1 MDNNKNYKIAK
12 GNNFANEN
20 SAFIDTENTDDFYYS
35 GTLDSIFYTDK
46 DLYIAA
52 LRNTDYMKFLK
63 NNPVYQKWWNELDE
77 KNLDPTAN
85 EVFQKQIECLDSS
98 YIEYA
103 NSLLQQTKDKYT
115 PFFNTLEQLYSNS
128 LNGKPKPLDIQ
139 GDTATAKN
147 RTLLLHNIPCNSYED
162 LQSRKDLGVIASE
175 WFGKLEQ
182 CSEGRFCSFFIKKQG
197 LNEKEPEQETPQQLN
212 TQPSKMLTLIIDAEA
227 PELQEF
233 MRLDYFQYL
242 RNEQAGILDNYTP
255 DELNIL
261 QQLDQWTN
269 HDKTDDAV
277 LSRLNGSSS
286 SSIKA
291 ATDNPDW
298 VAIPAGV
305 APNYIIGVMAHNF
318 NKTKED
324 MEYLKNVSKIFGVPV
339 IDEQSKVLQGTKEK
353 EQEEQRQM

>member
-20 SAFIDTENTDDFYYS
+20 SAYLNTENTDDFYYQ
-35 GTLDSIFYTDK
+35 
-46 DLYIAA
+46 
-52 LRNTDYMKFLK
+52 
-63 NNPVYQKWWNELDE
+63 NNPAYQKWWNELDE

-147 RTLLLHNIPCNSYED
+147 RMLLLHNIPCNSYED

-197 LNEKEPEQETPQQLN
+197 LNEKEPEQETQQFSE

-242 RNEQAGILDNYTP
+242 RNEQAGTLDNYTP
-255 DELNIL
+255 DELAIL

-291 ATDNPDW
+291 ATNNPNW
-298 VAIPAGV
+298 VAVPAGV

-339 IDEQSKVLQGTKEK
+339 IDEQSKILQGAKEK

>member
-20 SAFIDTENTDDFYYS
+20 SAYLNTENTDDFYYS

-77 KNLDPTAN
+77 KNLEPTAN

-115 PFFNTLEQLYSNS
+115 PFFNILEQLYTNS

-147 RTLLLHNIPCNSYED
+147 RTLLLHNITKVNC
-162 LQSRKDLGVIASE
+162 
-175 WFGKLEQ
+175 
-182 CSEGRFCSFFIKKQG
+182 FI
-197 LNEKEPEQETPQQLN
+197 
-212 TQPSKMLTLIIDAEA
+212 
-227 PELQEF
+227 
-233 MRLDYFQYL
+233 
-242 RNEQAGILDNYTP
+242 
-255 DELNIL
+255 
-261 QQLDQWTN
+261 
-269 HDKTDDAV
+269 
-277 LSRLNGSSS
+277 
-286 SSIKA
+286 
-291 ATDNPDW
+291 
-298 VAIPAGV
+298 
-305 APNYIIGVMAHNF
+305 
-318 NKTKED
+318 
-324 MEYLKNVSKIFGVPV
+324 
-339 IDEQSKVLQGTKEK
+339 
-353 EQEEQRQM
+353 

>member
-1 MDNNKNYKIAK
+1 
-12 GNNFANEN
+12 
-20 SAFIDTENTDDFYYS
+20 
-35 GTLDSIFYTDK
+35 
-46 DLYIAA
+46 
-52 LRNTDYMKFLK
+52 
-63 NNPVYQKWWNELDE
+63 
-77 KNLDPTAN
+77 
-85 EVFQKQIECLDSS
+85 
-98 YIEYA
+98 
-103 NSLLQQTKDKYT
+103 
-115 PFFNTLEQLYSNS
+115 
-128 LNGKPKPLDIQ
+128 
-139 GDTATAKN
+139 
-147 RTLLLHNIPCNSYED
+147 
-162 LQSRKDLGVIASE
+162 
-175 WFGKLEQ
+175 
-182 CSEGRFCSFFIKKQG
+182 
-197 LNEKEPEQETPQQLN
+197 
-212 TQPSKMLTLIIDAEA
+212 MLTLIIDAEA

-269 HDKTDDAV
+269 HDKTDDTV

-291 ATDNPDW
+291 ATNNPNW
-298 VAIPAGV
+298 VAVPAGV